1 MNKSECTTILSSIVI
16 SSLLA
21 TAFVFVGSM
30 NLSQKAAGQAE
41 DVFGE
46 NATFTEEVEGTGATT
61 NQTAPTTNQTAPT
74 TNQTAPTTNQT
85 APTTNLTSSDIEPVR
100 DSLNTARIGLQ
111 DNDAQAALEA
121 LNNADGALFAII
133 NEEPK
138 GPVSDQLSTLQGNI
152 DTARE
157 SLHGNDNAK
166 ALQDLNAADS
176 HVLVITEMLPA
187 EEAVEGEEGEEGE
200 EAVEGE
206 EGEEE
211 PEEE

>member
-46 NATFTEEVEGTGATT
+46 NATFTEEVEGTGA
-61 NQTAPTTNQTAPT
+61 T

-176 HVLVITEMLPA
+176 QVLVITEMLPA

>member
-46 NATFTEEVEGTGATT
+46 NATFTEEVEGTGA
-61 NQTAPTTNQTAPT
+61 T

-176 HVLVITEMLPA
+176 QVLIITEMLPA
-187 EEAVEGEEGEEGE
+187 EEAV
-200 EAVEGE
+200 GE

>member
-1 MNKSECTTILSSIVI
+1 MNKSECTTILSAIVI

-74 TNQTAPTTNQT
+74 TN
-85 APTTNLTSSDIEPVR
+85 LTRSDIEPVR
-100 DSLNTARIGLQ
+100 DSLNTAREGLQ

-138 GPVSDQLSTLQGNI
+138 APVSDQLSTLQGNI

-166 ALQDLNAADS
+166 TLQDINAADS
-176 HVLVITEMLPA
+176 QVLIITEMLPA
-187 EEAVEGEEGEEGE
+187 EEAV
-200 EAVEGE
+200 GE

>member
-1 MNKSECTTILSSIVI
+1 MNKSECTTILSAIVI

-74 TNQTAPTTNQT
+74 TN
-85 APTTNLTSSDIEPVR
+85 LTSSDIEPVR

-133 NEEPK
+133 NEESK

-157 SLHGNDNAK
+157 SLHGNDTAK

-176 HVLVITEMLPA
+176 QVLIITEMLPA
-187 EEAVEGEEGEEGE
+187 EEAV
-200 EAVEGE
+200 GE

>member
-1 MNKSECTTILSSIVI
+1 MNTSECTTILSAIVV

-46 NATFTEEVEGTGATT
+46 NATFTEEVEGTGA
-61 NQTAPTTNQTAPT
+61 T

-176 HVLVITEMLPA
+176 QVLIITEMLPA
-187 EEAVEGEEGEEGE
+187 EEAVGEEGEEGEEGE
-200 EAVEGE
+200 
-206 EGEEE
+206 

>member
-1 MNKSECTTILSSIVI
+1 
-16 SSLLA
+16 
-21 TAFVFVGSM
+21 
-30 NLSQKAAGQAE
+30 
-41 DVFGE
+41 
-46 NATFTEEVEGTGATT
+46 
-61 NQTAPTTNQTAPT
+61 
-74 TNQTAPTTNQT
+74 
-85 APTTNLTSSDIEPVR
+85 
-100 DSLNTARIGLQ
+100 
-111 DNDAQAALEA
+111 
-121 LNNADGALFAII
+121 
-133 NEEPK
+133 
-138 GPVSDQLSTLQGNI
+138 VSDQLSTLQGNI

>member
-46 NATFTEEVEGTGATT
+46 NATFTEEVEGTGA
-61 NQTAPTTNQTAPT
+61 TTNQTAPT

>member
-1 MNKSECTTILSSIVI
+1 MNTSECTTILSAIVV

-46 NATFTEEVEGTGATT
+46 NATFTEEVEGTGA
-61 NQTAPTTNQTAPT
+61 T

-176 HVLVITEMLPA
+176 QVLVITEMLPA

>member
-1 MNKSECTTILSSIVI
+1 MNKSECTTILSAIVI

-21 TAFVFVGSM
+21 TSFVFVGSM

-74 TNQTAPTTNQT
+74 TN
-85 APTTNLTSSDIEPVR
+85 LTSSDIGPVR
-100 DSLNTARIGLQ
+100 DSLDTARIGLQ

>member
-1 MNKSECTTILSSIVI
+1 MNKSECTTILSAIVI

-46 NATFTEEVEGTGATT
+46 NATFTEEVEGTGA
-61 NQTAPTTNQTAPT
+61 T

-176 HVLVITEMLPA
+176 QVLVITEMLPA

>member
-46 NATFTEEVEGTGATT
+46 NATFTEEVEGTGA
-61 NQTAPTTNQTAPT
+61 T

>member
-1 MNKSECTTILSSIVI
+1 MNKSECTTILSAIVI

-46 NATFTEEVEGTGATT
+46 NATFTEEVEGTGA
-61 NQTAPTTNQTAPT
+61 
-74 TNQTAPTTNQT
+74 TTNQT

-176 HVLVITEMLPA
+176 QVLVITEMLPA